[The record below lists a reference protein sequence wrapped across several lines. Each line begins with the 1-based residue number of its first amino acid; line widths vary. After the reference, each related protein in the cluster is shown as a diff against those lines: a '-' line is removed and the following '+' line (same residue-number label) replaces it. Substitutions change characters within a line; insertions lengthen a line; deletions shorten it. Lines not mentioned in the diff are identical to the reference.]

1 MRNLAKFLA
10 AFLATT
16 FVACEDVPAPYEIFG
31 GGNQNTEVT
40 SLYYSSS
47 NLYTGWE
54 LRAITPEQPIISQLC
69 SKLTFLR
76 TIV

>member
-31 GGNQNTEVT
+31 GGN
-40 SLYYSSS
+40 
-47 NLYTGWE
+47 
-54 LRAITPEQPIISQLC
+54 
-69 SKLTFLR
+69 
-76 TIV
+76 